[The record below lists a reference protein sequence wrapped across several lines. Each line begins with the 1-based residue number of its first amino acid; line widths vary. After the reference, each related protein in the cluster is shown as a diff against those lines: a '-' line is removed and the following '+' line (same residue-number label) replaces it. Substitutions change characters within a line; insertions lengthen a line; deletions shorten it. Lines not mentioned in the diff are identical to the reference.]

1 MNGSLIL
8 GWIVIGG
15 TFGWNSLQGETFSMA
30 CLQAK
35 AMVKLHPI
43 AIVAPKPI
51 MAWVTASTERDC
63 QKKRF
68 YSENSYIIT
77 EANVNQG
84 KQYCLLVETDKHVK
98 IVNKLYNYNIF
109 PISFS
114 ILIIV
119 VWLLNKL

>member
-8 GWIVIGG
+8 GRIVIGQ

-43 AIVAPKPI
+43 AMVAPKPI

-63 QKKRF
+63 QKKGFILKDASPRLAK
-68 YSENSYIIT
+68 SPASP
-77 EANVNQG
+77 
-84 KQYCLLVETDKHVK
+84 LLAKCDAS
-98 IVNKLYNYNIF
+98 
-109 PISFS
+109 P
-114 ILIIV
+114 
-119 VWLLNKL
+119 LLAKFHH